1 MGGDVDVAAVAAL
14 MAEPARA
21 RMLLALDRDRALPA
35 SVLAAESGVAAST
48 ASGHLARLLDA
59 GFLSV
64 EEHGRHR
71 YYRLAEP
78 AVAEVLETMARL
90 APTTEIRSL
99 RQGTRAE
106 ALRRARS
113 CYDHLAG
120 RAGTAVMAA
129 LLDRGWLAG
138 GDGRFHADA
147 SGRDRPSAPGWD
159 VDYRLT
165 PAGLAGFRSLGIDPE
180 ALSRIEK
187 VLVELKGRE
196 VGPEDYETSLRADM
210 DLHGLIV
217 EATGNGMLAQV
228 LEMLNERVV
237 QVRVVTSPPR
247 FQHSVDEHLAIV
259 AALRAR
265 DADGAAEAMRQHL
278 ANARENLVF
287 LT

>member
-147 SGRDRPSAPGWD
+147 GGRDRPSAPGWD

-165 PAGLAGFRSLGIDPE
+165 PAGLAGFRSLRIDPE
-180 ALSRIEK
+180 ALP
-187 VLVELKGRE
+187 GRR
-196 VGPEDYETSLRADM
+196 P
-210 DLHGLIV
+210 LI
-217 EATGNGMLAQV
+217 
-228 LEMLNERVV
+228 RYC
-237 QVRVVTSPPR
+237 
-247 FQHSVDEHLAIV
+247 VDWSEQRHHLAGKLG
-259 AALRAR
+259 AALLDRLHELGWVRRAATHRALTVTDEGR
-265 DADGAAEAMRQHL
+265 DGLRSAFGVDL
-278 ANARENLVF
+278 DD
-287 LT
+287 T